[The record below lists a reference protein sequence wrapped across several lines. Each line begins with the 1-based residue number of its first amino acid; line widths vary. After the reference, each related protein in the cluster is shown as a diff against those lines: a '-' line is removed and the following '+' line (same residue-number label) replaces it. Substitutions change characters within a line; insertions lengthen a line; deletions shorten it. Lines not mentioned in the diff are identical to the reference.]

1 MSGHSKWSKIK
12 RKKASAD
19 AKRGRL
25 FTKVIRE
32 ITVAARH
39 GGGDPDANPRLR
51 TAIDEARGLNMPNE
65 NIERAIKR
73 GTGELEGQALE
84 EVTYEAYGPHGVA
97 LLIEVVT
104 DNRNRA
110 TGGIRHVLSRH
121 NGSLGSQGSVAWQ
134 FHAQGYISVDATK
147 YEEDT
152 IIALALEGGATDIKK
167 DDDSYQI
174 VTSPEAFL
182 KVKETLKNNNIETL
196 ASELTKVPQSTVP
209 LDEKQAEKVLKLYEA
224 LDELDDIQHVYAN
237 FDIPE
242 AVMEKISSQSG

>member
-19 AKRGRL
+19 AKRGKL
-25 FTKVIRE
+25 FTKMIRE

-39 GGGDPDANPRLR
+39 GGGDPDSNPRLR
-51 TAIDEARGLNMPNE
+51 TAIDEARGLNMPND

-73 GTGELEGQALE
+73 GTGELEGQTLE

-134 FHAQGYISVDATK
+134 FHAQGLISVDAKK

-152 IIALALEGGATDIKK
+152 IIALGLEGGATDIKK
-167 DDDSYQI
+167 EDTSYYI
-174 VTSPEAFL
+174 ITSPENFL
-182 KVKETLKNNNIETL
+182 KVKEILQNNNIEIVS
-196 ASELTKVPQSTVP
+196 SELTKVPQSTVP

-242 AVMEKISSQSG
+242 AVMEKISSQTG

>member
-25 FTKVIRE
+25 FTKAIKE

-39 GGGDPDANPRLR
+39 GGGDPSANPRLR
-51 TAIDEARGLNMPNE
+51 TAIEEARSLNMPND

-73 GTGELEGQALE
+73 GTGELEGQTLE
-84 EVTYEAYGPHGVA
+84 EVTYEAYGPSGVA
-97 LLIEVVT
+97 ILIDVVT

-110 TGGIRHVLSRH
+110 TGEIRHVLSRH
-121 NGSLGSQGSVAWQ
+121 NGTLGNQGSVAWQ
-134 FHAQGYISVDATK
+134 FHAQGLINVDATK

-152 IIALALEGGATDIKK
+152 IIALALEGGAADIKTEEET
-167 DDDSYQI
+167 YQI
-174 VTSPEAFL
+174 VTAPENFN
-182 KVKETLKNNNIETL
+182 KVKDILLNNKINIVS
-196 ASELTKVPQSTVP
+196 SELTKIPQSTVP
-209 LDEKQAEKVLKLYEA
+209 LTEKEAEKVLKLFES
-224 LDELDDIQHVYAN
+224 LDELEDVQHVYAN

-242 AVMEKISSQSG
+242 TVMEKISSQAG

>member
-25 FTKVIRE
+25 FTKCIRE

-73 GTGELEGQALE
+73 GTGELEGQTLE

-110 TGGIRHVLSRH
+110 TGDIRHVLSRH
-121 NGSLGSQGSVAWQ
+121 NGSLGNQGSVAWQ
-134 FHAQGYISVDATK
+134 FHAQGIISVDAAK

-152 IIALALEGGATDIKK
+152 IIALALEGGANDIKK
-167 DDDSYQI
+167 EESSYLI
-174 VTSPEAFL
+174 ITSPENL
-182 KVKETLKNNNIETL
+182 TKVKDILQNNKVEIA

-209 LDEKQAEKVLKLYEA
+209 LNEKQAEKVLKLYES

-237 FDIPE
+237 FDIPD
-242 AVMEKISSQSG
+242 AVMEKISSQTG

>member
-19 AKRGRL
+19 AKRGKM

-39 GGGDPDANPRLR
+39 GGGDINANPRLR
-51 TAIDEARGLNMPNE
+51 QAVEEARSLNMPNE
-65 NIERAIKR
+65 NIDRAIKR
-73 GTGELEGQALE
+73 GTGELEGQTLE

-97 LLIEVVT
+97 LLIDVVT

-110 TGGIRHVLSRH
+110 TGEIRHVLSRH
-121 NGSLGSQGSVAWQ
+121 NGSLGNQGSVAWQ
-134 FHAQGYISVDATK
+134 FHAQGLISVNASK

-152 IIALALEGGATDIKK
+152 IIALALEGGATDIKTEGDQYTIITTPDSFQNVK
-167 DDDSYQI
+167 DI
-174 VTSPEAFL
+174 LTNN
-182 KVKETLKNNNIETL
+182 KVEIES
-196 ASELTKVPQSTVP
+196 SELTKAAQNLVP
-209 LDEKQAEKVLKLYEA
+209 LGDKEATKVLKLFEA
-224 LDELDDIQHVYAN
+224 LDELDDVQNVYGN

-242 AVMEKISSQSG
+242 AVMEKISSETS

>member
-19 AKRGRL
+19 AKRGKL
-25 FTKVIRE
+25 FTKMIRE

-39 GGGDPDANPRLR
+39 GGGDPDSNPRLR
-51 TAIDEARGLNMPNE
+51 TAIDEARGLNMPND

-73 GTGELEGQALE
+73 GTGELEGQTLE

-134 FHAQGYISVDATK
+134 FSAQGLISVDAKK

-167 DDDSYQI
+167 EDTSYYI
-174 VTSPEAFL
+174 ITSPENFL
-182 KVKETLKNNNIETL
+182 KIKEILQNNNIEIVS
-196 ASELTKVPQSTVP
+196 SELTKVPQSTVP

-242 AVMEKISSQSG
+242 AVMEKISSQTG